1 MREMHKNRQN
11 SVDSITDICFHVGM
25 DARKM
30 KKHIQLAA
38 LDVLYERIESSG
50 DYLEDEIGFWLDIDS
65 EKVTEAKIKRFLK
78 ILDEMKE
85 NAESKI

>member
-1 MREMHKNRQN
+1 
-11 SVDSITDICFHVGM
+11 M

-38 LDVLYERIESSG
+38 LDVLYERIENSG

-65 EKVTEAKIKRFLK
+65 EKVTKAKIKRFLK